1 MTALLTRVKTTLSIR
16 AHRRVRGMLDGE
28 YASIFRGK
36 SHEFDDIRPYVPG
49 DEIRDIDWKATARA
63 GYPLVKQFI
72 AHRKQTVTLVVDT
85 GRDLAATG
93 SGGEPKRDVAI
104 LVAGVLGYIAARHG
118 DRVGLIAGDADEVRL
133 LEPKGAESHL
143 ERLLQVVAQRARL
156 DGAPSDVRSLL
167 ERVVRTVRKRMLL
180 VVVVDDAAI
189 DDETAQLVR
198 RLAVQHEILWITVGD
213 ADVMAAD
220 WATTPMVD
228 VADDRRIPDY
238 LRRDRRLRTA
248 FAEAEA
254 RRASES
260 ADRLDALAVSHIRV
274 ARSADVVPSVLRL
287 IEGHNNARR

>member
-28 YASIFRGK
+28 YASIFRGR

-49 DEIRDIDWKATARA
+49 DEIRDIDWKATARS

-85 GRDLAATG
+85 GRDLAAAG
-93 SGGEPKRDVAI
+93 SGGEPKRDVAV
-104 LVAGVLGYIAARHG
+104 LVAGVLGYIAVRHG
-118 DRVGLIAGDADEVRL
+118 DRVGLVAGDAGEIRL

-143 ERLLQVVAQRARL
+143 ERLLQVVVQRARL
-156 DGAPSDVRSLL
+156 DGAPSDVRALL
-167 ERVVRTVRKRMLL
+167 ERVVRTVRGRMLL

-189 DDETAQLVR
+189 DDATAVLVR

-213 ADVMAAD
+213 ADVMAAE

-228 VADDRRIPDY
+228 VADDRGIPDF
-238 LRRDRRLRTA
+238 LRRDRRLRED
-248 FAEAEA
+248 FARAEEA
-254 RRASES
+254 RAADR
-260 ADRLDALAVSHIRV
+260 ADRLDALAVSHVRV
-274 ARSADVVPSVLRL
+274 ARSDDAVPAVLRL
-287 IEGHNNARR
+287 IEAHNHARR